1 MKDEYGGKNLD
12 EFVSLKS
19 KIYAISNKSNNEK
32 CINKG
37 HNTFIEVNEFRNTLF
52 QKKDLTHK
60 MRGTKSKNHNIGTMK
75 LIKYPNLALMIS
87 DIFLK
92 MELILMHL
100 DIKINK

>member
-1 MKDEYGGKNLD
+1 MKDEYGGKNLN

-60 MRGTKSKNHNIGTMK
+60 MRGTKSKNHNIGTYETNK
-75 LIKYPNLALMIS
+75 IS
-87 DIFLK
+87 KSCFDDK
-92 MELILMHL
+92 RYILENGIDTYAFRHK
-100 DIKINK
+100 DK